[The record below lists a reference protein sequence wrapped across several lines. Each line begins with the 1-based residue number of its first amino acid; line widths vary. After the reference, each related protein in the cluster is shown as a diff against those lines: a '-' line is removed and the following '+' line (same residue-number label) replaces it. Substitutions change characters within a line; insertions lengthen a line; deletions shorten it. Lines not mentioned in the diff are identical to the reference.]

1 LAGIEGQ
8 GLTGRFLALDI
19 QDTDAGALL
28 RHAGHEILLDDV
40 TAASLSRDDFI
51 FL

>member
-28 RHAGHEILLDDV
+28 RYAGHEILLDDV